1 MSVLHSGS
9 RKPVCKER
17 GRGKGRRKE
26 LVSCGWRGRKAG
38 AREERR
44 GREPELGKSR
54 CQSISDCWIWV
65 KMLGCADGAH
75 GKEPTCQCWRRGPDP
90 WVMKIPWR
98 SAWQPTPAFL
108 PGQSLGQRSLA
119 AYSPWGCKEL
129 TQMSDLAHTQYT
141 VVLCKVF
148 QLSVSLNR
156 FGVQRKKSW
165 KVNKNALAFFEI
177 HESHVSCDVI

>member
-54 CQSISDCWIWV
+54 CQSI
-65 KMLGCADGAH
+65 
-75 GKEPTCQCWRRGPDP
+75 QCWRRGPDP

-108 PGQSLGQRSLA
+108 PGESLGQRSLA

-156 FGVQRKKSW
+156 FGVQRKKS
-165 KVNKNALAFFEI
+165 
-177 HESHVSCDVI
+177 